1 MSDNILFDNIIIT
14 DSLIVAEQYAADS
27 FDIKRF
33 RLDKQA
39 VSTISC
45 ICPFLQNST
54 IAGCEFDHYGE
65 PSAFYLLHQQ
75 EIFPSR
81 SDKYLGHYCQSTAK
95 LNIADDNWA

>member
-39 VSTISC
+39 VSTASR
-45 ICPFLQNST
+45 ICP
-54 IAGCEFDHYGE
+54 
-65 PSAFYLLHQQ
+65 
-75 EIFPSR
+75 
-81 SDKYLGHYCQSTAK
+81 
-95 LNIADDNWA
+95 